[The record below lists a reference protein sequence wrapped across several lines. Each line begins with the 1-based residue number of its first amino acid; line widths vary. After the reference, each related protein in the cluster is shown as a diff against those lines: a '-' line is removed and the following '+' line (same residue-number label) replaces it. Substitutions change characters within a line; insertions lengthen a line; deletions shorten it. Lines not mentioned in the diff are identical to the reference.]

1 MEYNLTTRQYQI
13 VSGFVKSFLPE
24 NNRLIQDP
32 LIELTYITK
41 VLTSIFDE
49 YFDFNVRVEDVFGIF
64 EEYGYALSV
73 VEPSHASKTGSPY
86 VRTNSGNIYINISP
100 LIIRELE
107 MISIY
112 NKDKDAIIKTSQ
124 LQDVLLKLKT
134 FEAAYS

>member
-1 MEYNLTTRQYQI
+1 M
-13 VSGFVKSFLPE
+13 
-24 NNRLIQDP
+24 IQDP

-41 VLTSIFDE
+41 ILTSIFDE
-49 YFDFNVRVEDVFGIF
+49 YFDFNVGVEDVFGIF

-73 VEPSHASKTGSPY
+73 VEPRHASKTGSPY

-112 NKDKDAIIKTSQ
+112 NKDKDAIIKTPQ

-134 FEAAYS
+134 FETAYS

>member
-1 MEYNLTTRQYQI
+1 MEYNLTTKQYQI
-13 VSGFVKSFLPE
+13 VSDFVKNFLPE

-64 EEYGYALSV
+64 EEFRYALSV
-73 VEPSHASKTGSPY
+73 VEPMQASQTGSPY
-86 VRTNSGNIYINISP
+86 VRTNSGNIYISIP
-100 LIIRELE
+100 PFIIRELE

-112 NKDKDAIIKTSQ
+112 NKDKDVIIKTPQ

-134 FEAAYS
+134 FETAYS